1 MESVQIS
8 ESVLKNRLRN
18 RIIENLDMFA
28 DESCVETLGTDEII
42 NCWYDIVSDNNID
55 EFCQPEFSKLE
66 NESILSFHTLLE
78 ATYKNIPSTFFSVE
92 LNNNENWQQLKN
104 HAQELLDVFKV
115 NGLSAEE

>member
-1 MESVQIS
+1 MESVPIS
-8 ESVLKNRLRN
+8 KSVLKNRLRN

-28 DESCVETLGTDEII
+28 DESCVEKLGTDEII

-55 EFCQPEFSKLE
+55 ELCQPEFSKLE

-78 ATYKNIPSTFFSVE
+78 ATYKDIPSTYSSVE
-92 LNNNENWQQLKN
+92 LKNNENWQQLKN
-104 HAQELLDVFKV
+104 YAQQSLDIFAV